1 MLKFSK
7 KEKKTNEQ
15 RENRVYD
22 HTNDVN
28 VNNQVKISYR
38 NKLISHREKS
48 TDEGNTLLQNA

>member
-1 MLKFSK
+1 M
-7 KEKKTNEQ
+7 NEQ

-48 TDEGNTLLQNA
+48 TDEGNTLLQNV